1 MASIAVVLGYLLGSI
16 PTAYIAGC
24 LLKNKDIRTLG
35 DGNIGAQNASRQLG
49 PRIGFSVGVLDA
61 AKGAL
66 AIIIAQAAAL
76 SQPLILLVGIAAI
89 LGHNWP
95 VFLNFRGGR
104 GESTTIGILLILVTQ
119 PILIS
124 GAFAA
129 AALIRTRNV
138 ILASVILFIP
148 LPFISWWLGISG
160 ALIGYSVGLSCLV
173 GITHYIRTRQ
183 EAPLPVPDYE
193 NHA

>member
-1 MASIAVVLGYLLGSI
+1 MSYLIVAIAYLLGSI
-16 PTAYIAGC
+16 PTDYIAGR
-24 LLKNKDIRTLG
+24 LVNSKDIRMLG
-35 DGNIGAQNASRQLG
+35 DGNMGAQNASRQLG
-49 PRIGFSVGVLDA
+49 AKIGFSVGVIDA

-66 AIIIAQAAAL
+66 AIIIAQAASL
-76 SQPLILLVGIAAI
+76 SQLWLFLAGIAAV

-95 VFLNFRGGR
+95 VFLNFKGGR
-104 GESTTIGILLILVTQ
+104 GESTTIGILLVLVTQ

-138 ILASVILFIP
+138 ILASAVLFVP

-160 ALIGYSVGLSCLV
+160 ALITYSIGLPCLV

-183 EAPLPVPDYE
+183 EMPLPVPD
-193 NHA
+193 